1 MNDSKLLLYVAGV
14 FILLGITLPF
24 YLPSDFGLLP
34 LGMSFLAD
42 GIFLLLVGLV
52 AWGCEV
58 IESALRE
65 YRLNRWLEER
75 NKRYAEEKFRN
86 IHIKK

>member
-1 MNDSKLLLYVAGV
+1 MNNSDSKLLLYVSGI

-42 GIFLLLVGLV
+42 GIVLLFIGLV
-52 AWGCEV
+52 VWGCEV
-58 IESALRE
+58 IESARNE

-75 NKRYAEEKFRN
+75 ERRYK
-86 IHIKK
+86 